1 MNRYEQ
7 RRRLLERFK
16 QAEAI
21 LRERET
27 TYLACVRRHG
37 AVPERELA
45 YADVVAAR
53 QAAERIF
60 ADLQNCDLPP
70 PL

>member
-16 QAEAI
+16 QAEGI
-21 LRERET
+21 LRDQEA
-27 TYLACVRRHG
+27 TYLACVRRRG
-37 AVPERELA
+37 LAPERELA

-53 QAAERIF
+53 QTAEQIF
-60 ADLQNCDLPP
+60 ADLQNFDLPP